1 MFKRLS
7 IIALLLSA
15 LALAACS
22 DDSKAEGKAAK
33 QVEGK
38 WYNTAQLMRGKKVFK
53 ENCAECH
60 GDQGQGLVK
69 DWQKPQADGK
79 FPAPPLNGTA
89 HTWHHSK
96 KLLLRTVN
104 MGGIPLG
111 GSMPAFK
118 DKLTEKEKEAA
129 LAHVMSLW
137 PDNIYDA
144 WAKRNPG

>member
-1 MFKRLS
+1 M
-7 IIALLLSA
+7 
-15 LALAACS
+15 
-22 DDSKAEGKAAK
+22 
-33 QVEGK
+33 
-38 WYNTAQLMRGKKVFK
+38 FK